1 MSTATG
7 LISVD
12 EAQRIVLERAKRLD
26 SERVPIERAAARVLA
41 EPVAALVDLPPFP
54 SSAMDGYA
62 LRSADTADPSTRLPI
77 VARIAAG
84 SPTDRALAPGEAMAI
99 STGGAVPEGADA
111 VVPLEL
117 VEESDEAIGVPE
129 PVAQGANIR
138 ERAGDVSAGDIVLE
152 PGARLGPAQVA
163 ALAAAGVSEVQCS
176 KRPRVGILVTGSELR
191 QPGEPLGAGE
201 IYESNGLLLAT
212 ALQLAGAVPAQLGVV
227 ADDADEHERA
237 MERALLGFDM
247 LVTSGGASVGP
258 HDLVRAT
265 QAKLRV
271 EELFWGVSVKPGK
284 PVAFGVRRDHLV
296 FNLPGNPVSVLV
308 TFELFVRPAVNVL
321 LGVPDPLPEYRP
333 GILASTVKRN
343 PHRDEYVRATRRR
356 EGDTVVL
363 DPLPGRESHMIASAA
378 RADALVAVEAGD
390 GELAAGEEIRYI
402 AIT

>member
-1 MSTATG
+1 MSTITQ
-7 LISVD
+7 LISVE
-12 EAQRIVLERAKRLD
+12 EAQRVVLEHGKRLD
-26 SERVPIERAAARVLA
+26 PERVPIERAAGRVLA
-41 EPVAALVDLPPFP
+41 APVAALVDLPPFA

-62 LRSADTADPSTRLPI
+62 LRSADTAAAPLRLPI

-84 SPTDRALAPGEAMAI
+84 SPAPQPLAAGETMAI

-117 VEESDEAIGVPE
+117 VEEGDERIELREAVT
-129 PVAQGANIR
+129 AGANV
-138 ERAGDVSAGDIVLE
+138 RARGGDVSAGETVLE

-163 ALAAAGVSEVQCS
+163 ALAAAGASEVQCA
-176 KRPRVGILVTGSELR
+176 KRPRVGILVTGSELK
-191 QPGEPLGAGE
+191 QPGEPLGPGE

-227 ADDADEHERA
+227 ADDPDEHERA

-247 LVTSGGASVGP
+247 LITSGGASVGP

-271 EELFWGVSVKPGK
+271 EELFWGVAVKPGK

-308 TFELFVRPAVNVL
+308 TFELFVRPAINAL
-321 LGVPDPLPEYRP
+321 LGVPEPLPRYRR
-333 GILASTVKRN
+333 GILATTVTRN
-343 PHRDEYVRATRRR
+343 PHRSEYLRATTRR
-356 EGDTVVL
+356 EGEAIVVE
-363 DPLPGRESHMIASAA
+363 PLAGRESHMIARAG
-378 RADALVAVEAGD
+378 RADALVEVGSGD
-390 GELAAGEEIRYI
+390 GDVAIGEEIRYL
-402 AIT
+402 ALS